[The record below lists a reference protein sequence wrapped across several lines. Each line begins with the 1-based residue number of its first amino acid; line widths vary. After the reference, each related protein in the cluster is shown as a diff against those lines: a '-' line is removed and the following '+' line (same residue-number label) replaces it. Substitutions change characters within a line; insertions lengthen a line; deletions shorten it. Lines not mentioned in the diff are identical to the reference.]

1 MDDPETS
8 PRQKLV
14 PRRGGDRT
22 VNQRPV
28 AFRCMWCGEPVVEL
42 RYPGPTP
49 AYGRACAA
57 EARRYADAAK
67 AARRRG
73 GPEPAR
79 VVTTSCK
86 GSPTN
91 LHSGDIG
98 AEPDHVKLLVHAP
111 SEEAARAALALLQ
124 ARLELPLDA
133 TPAISPSADGGWEIA
148 LRLPLPTAQ
157 PTEEAPPPP
166 PPEPS
171 LAGQSDALPDVPG
184 LKPEDAA
191 LYFSEEIANEV
202 RLVTSAR
209 RIIRGFL
216 QDMAATKS
224 IGVRMGQGLI
234 TELEKLTWRLAH
246 LRIQEAM
253 VAAGMTDSDDAEPLV
268 REAAITRARTVFQLH
283 ALRDRLDAQ
292 GSLRGSA
299 RAELIALAEE
309 LGETAKEKAAALDG
323 VEVTD
328 GAVAFAVWEALD
340 QLPLVPTAHLAPPPP
355 RPRPPRQPRPK
366 QPQVK
371 ETPAKQPQAKSQR
384 LTLEEAARHL
394 GLSTGRVAE
403 LARSGELGRKEGGRW
418 TFSEAE
424 VGRVARERA
433 DHEKAVKLRRQLE
446 NDRRRLNGLPPKR
459 RKKKRRKARDYDDDD
474 DRPRRRRERGLS
486 VDDISAFT
494 MIDQVL
500 AQEQALER
508 RYNLPFRAPLSTEA
522 KLHRCARC
530 DAPMLFLIFGT
541 RATDAAGLD
550 AYGRLME
557 THIKEQGVPAYV
569 LGRPDG
575 PGDDAVS
582 LLRRVWPDQGDVIQM
597 TPNRWEA
604 FLEGQSRA
612 HDCGG
617 KSET

>member
-22 VNQRPV
+22 VSQRPV

-57 EARRYADAAK
+57 EARRHADAAK

-73 GPEPAR
+73 NPEPAR
-79 VVTTSCK
+79 IVTTSCK

-91 LHSGDIG
+91 LHSDDVG
-98 AEPDHVKLLVHAP
+98 AEPDRVKLLVHAP
-111 SEEAARAALALLQ
+111 SQEAARAALALLQ
-124 ARLELPLDA
+124 ARLELSSDA
-133 TPAISPSADGGWEIA
+133 TPAISPAADGGWEIA
-148 LRLPLPTAQ
+148 LRLPLPVAQ
-157 PTEEAPPPP
+157 ATEPTSPPP

-171 LAGQSDALPDVPG
+171 LADQSDALPDVPG

-191 LYFSEEIANEV
+191 LYLTEEIANEV

-246 LRIQEAM
+246 LRIQQAM

-292 GSLRGSA
+292 GSLRGST

-309 LGETAKEKAAALDG
+309 LVETAKEKAASLDS

-328 GAVAFAVWEALD
+328 GAIAFAVWEALD

-355 RPRPPRQPRPK
+355 PPRPPRQPRSKQPQAKQPQTK
-366 QPQVK
+366 QPQV
-371 ETPAKQPQAKSQR
+371 KSQR

-394 GLSTGRVAE
+394 SLSTGRVAE

-424 VGRVARERA
+424 VRRVARERA
-433 DHEKAVKLRRQLE
+433 DHEKAVKLRKKLE

-459 RKKKRRKARDYDDDD
+459 RKKRRKARDYDDDD
-474 DRPRRRRERGLS
+474 DRPRRRRGRGLS
-486 VDDISAFT
+486 VDDIGALT
-494 MIDQVL
+494 MLDQIL
-500 AQEQALER
+500 AQERALQQ
-508 RYNLPFRAPLSTEA
+508 RYNLPFRAPLQTA
-522 KLHRCARC
+522 ARLHRCKRC
-530 DAPMLFLIFGT
+530 DAPLVFLIFGE
-541 RATDAAGLD
+541 RAVDAAGLD

-557 THIKEQGVPAYV
+557 QHITQNGVPAYV
-569 LGRPDG
+569 LGKANG
-575 PGDDAVS
+575 EGDNAVS
-582 LLRRVWPDQGDVIQM
+582 LLRRVWPDQGEVVEM
-597 TPNRWEA
+597 TGNRWET
-604 FLEGQSRA
+604 FLDEQSRA
-612 HDCGG
+612 HDCQH
-617 KSET
+617 